1 LDRLAVNEIIAL
13 MASCMVMSQKQHLQL
28 KNQLRAHLNHVSL
41 SQEILALQRLSG
53 HKDQGLLKTLER
65 TLTSRNT
72 DKRHAVVAR
81 CVMGMSLTSPL
92 MVVPLSLPLS
102 R

>member
-1 LDRLAVNEIIAL
+1 VDRLAVNEIIAL
-13 MASCMVMSQKQHLQL
+13 MENCMVMSRKQHLQL
-28 KNQLRAHLNHVSL
+28 KSQLRAHLNRVRL
-41 SQEILALQRLSG
+41 SQEILALQRLSD

-65 TLTSRNT
+65 ILTSRNT

-92 MVVPLSLPLS
+92 MAVLHSLPLS